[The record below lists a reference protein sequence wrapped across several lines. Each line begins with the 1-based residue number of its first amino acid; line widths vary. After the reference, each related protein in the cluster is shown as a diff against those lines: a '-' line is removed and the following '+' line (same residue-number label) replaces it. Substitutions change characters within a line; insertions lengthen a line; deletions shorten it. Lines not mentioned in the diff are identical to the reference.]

1 MCQRYPGAIPTGC
14 CGEGRRLQKHYGQG
28 IKVIEAALQSVI
40 YSSIEAV
47 TKMLTLCPS
56 ELLQV
61 SNLLIANVMLDCCNI
76 TTGHWHDWGFKG
88 VDAGCMNPLSVYL
101 W

>member
-1 MCQRYPGAIPTGC
+1 MCRYPKATQQDVVEK
-14 CGEGRRLQKHYGQG
+14 EGDCKSMEQG
-28 IKVIEAALQSVI
+28 IKVISFCSRS

-76 TTGHWHDWGFKG
+76 TTRTLARLGF
-88 VDAGCMNPLSVYL
+88 
-101 W
+101 

>member
-1 MCQRYPGAIPTGC
+1 M
-14 CGEGRRLQKHYGQG
+14 EQG
-28 IKVIEAALQSVI
+28 IKVIEAAFAVGH
-40 YSSIEAV
+40 SSIEAV

-76 TTGHWHDWGFKG
+76 TTRTLARLGF
-88 VDAGCMNPLSVYL
+88 
-101 W
+101 